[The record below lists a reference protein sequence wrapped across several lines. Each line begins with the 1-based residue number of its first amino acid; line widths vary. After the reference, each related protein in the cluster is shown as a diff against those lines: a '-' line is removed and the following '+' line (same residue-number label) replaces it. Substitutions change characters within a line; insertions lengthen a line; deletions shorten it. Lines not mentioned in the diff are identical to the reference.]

1 MTMFFSARV
10 ALTAMTILTVGCAG
24 SDDAAKGDTAAAAT
38 SDSGAAMAG
47 MAGMPGMNRP
57 AAKDADHEFLR
68 NMIDHHE
75 GFIQM
80 AMAAMTKASQST
92 TQGEAHQMH
101 TKQSDE
107 QKKMIAD
114 VQSMYGETVTPMVMP
129 MHKAMN
135 DSLQAKSGAEYDRAF
150 YRNVIAHHRDGI
162 KMTDEL
168 LPRLAKPAVK
178 QMAEK
183 MKADQQKEIAA
194 FERKM
199 KP

>member
-1 MTMFFSARV
+1 MPMSNSARV
-10 ALTAMTILTVGCAG
+10 ALTALSLLSVSCAR
-24 SDDAAKGDTAAAAT
+24 SDEGAEANSAAGAP
-38 SDSGAAMAG
+38 SDSMAG
-47 MAGMPGMNRP
+47 MAAMPGMNRP
-57 AAKDADHEFLR
+57 PAKDADHEFLR

-80 AMAAMTKASQST
+80 AMAAMTKASNPE
-92 TQGEAHQMH
+92 TQGDAHNGH
-101 TKQSDE
+101 TKQADE

-129 MHKAMN
+129 EHKMMN
-135 DSLQAKSGAEYDRAF
+135 DSLQAKSGADYDRTF
-150 YRNVIAHHRDGI
+150 YRMVIAHHRAGI
-162 KMTDEL
+162 KMTDAL
-168 LPRLAKPAVK
+168 LPRLTKPGVK

-183 MKADQQKEIAA
+183 MKADQQKEIAE